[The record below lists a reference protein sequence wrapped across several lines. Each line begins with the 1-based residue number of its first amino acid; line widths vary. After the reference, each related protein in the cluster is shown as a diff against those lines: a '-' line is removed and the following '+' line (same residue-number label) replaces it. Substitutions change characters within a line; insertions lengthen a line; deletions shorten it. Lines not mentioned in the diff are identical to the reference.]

1 MWSPGN
7 PGNVLY
13 KPSDI
18 KGIELE
24 LVAEFMAPSLHFRN
38 GVYSAVQEE
47 QGILGVGGVHLRD
60 RNASNAVRWLELES
74 HLCLT
79 KLHLPCGSGE
89 H

>member
-7 PGNVLY
+7 PGTVLY

-24 LVAEFMAPSLHFRN
+24 LVAEIMAPSLHFRN

-47 QGILGVGGVHLRD
+47 QGILGVGGVQLRD
-60 RNASNAVRWLELES
+60 RNASNAVQGLELES
-74 HLCLT
+74 WLCLME
-79 KLHLPCGSGE
+79 LHLPCGSGE